1 MHSKLFV
8 LRKEK
13 GVTQKEMASLIG
25 LSSDGYKNKERG
37 KTEFKLSEAFTIAKF
52 FELPVEEIF
61 LR

>member
-25 LSSDGYKNKERG
+25 LSSDGYKNKEG
-37 KTEFKLSEAFTIAKF
+37 KQNSNSLKHLRLLSSSNC
-52 FELPVEEIF
+52 L
-61 LR
+61 